1 MFSLK
6 NFWCVLRI
14 VEKEREKGQEQERD
28 REKIEETISNLFFFL
43 FFVCK
48 CVCICVFRVCV
59 CVKEKLNDERHKMR
73 FAFCSSSA
81 ICCLKHITNKN
92 TKKERNTM

>member
-14 VEKEREKGQEQERD
+14 VEKEREKEQEQEREID
-28 REKIEETISNLFFFL
+28 KNRRNDKQFVFFFL
-43 FFVCK
+43 VCK
-48 CVCICVFRVCV
+48 CVCFVFFRVCL
-59 CVKEKLNDERHKMR
+59 CLKEKLNDERHKMR

-92 TKKERNTM
+92 TKKEHNTM

>member
-28 REKIEETISNLFFFL
+28 REKIEETISNLFFF
-43 FFVCK
+43 
-48 CVCICVFRVCV
+48 
-59 CVKEKLNDERHKMR
+59 
-73 FAFCSSSA
+73 FC
-81 ICCLKHITNKN
+81 
-92 TKKERNTM
+92 M